1 MIGLLTPFRVAN
13 YGTKLQAY
21 AVQECIRSLGHD
33 TQIIDFG
40 YAPVK
45 KNPFNIL
52 ERVIFKVVSRKYMDS
67 KRYAAAPKDIEN
79 LRKKRIDC
87 INSFD
92 SHYDISKKV
101 MGQQNMRE
109 LGTSYSAVLCG
120 SDQIWNPIN
129 VGSEIFLLEWVPAG
143 TKKISFA
150 ASFGI
155 SELPMLLKPKY
166 KRELEKFHAIS
177 VREDSAKKMIA
188 DLGLN
193 AEWILDPT
201 LIVDKEVWE
210 NLAAESSYSILDD
223 YIFCYFL
230 GDGAGSRET
239 VKEMKEQNPNLKI
252 ISLSHFKGYNE
263 CDNHFADLDLYDV
276 RVTDFVRL
284 IKNAKYVCTD
294 SFHATAFSVIFEKE
308 FVVCNRHGNGVASTN
323 SRIHSFLHSIGAEKR
338 ICSSPDEVET
348 ILKEKVEY
356 EGVNRRL
363 NEKRKESIIFI
374 KKSLS

>member
-1 MIGLLTPFRVAN
+1 MIGFLTPFRVAN

-21 AVQECIRSLGHD
+21 AVQECIRSLGQD

-40 YAPVK
+40 YASVK
-45 KNPFNIL
+45 KTPFNIL
-52 ERVIFKVVSRKYMDS
+52 ERVIFKAVSGKYMDS
-67 KRYAAAPKDIEN
+67 KRYAAAPMDIEN

-120 SDQIWNPIN
+120 SDQIWNPVN

-166 KRELEKFHAIS
+166 KRELEKFDAIS
-177 VREDSAKKMIA
+177 VREDSAQKMIA

-210 NLAAESSYSILDD
+210 NLAAESSYPILSA
-223 YIFCYFL
+223 F
-230 GDGAGSRET
+230 T
-239 VKEMKEQNPNLKI
+239 NLA
-252 ISLSHFKGYNE
+252 FNGF
-263 CDNHFADLDLYDV
+263 FAL
-276 RVTDFVRL
+276 
-284 IKNAKYVCTD
+284 
-294 SFHATAFSVIFEKE
+294 VI
-308 FVVCNRHGNGVASTN
+308 R
-323 SRIHSFLHSIGAEKR
+323 
-338 ICSSPDEVET
+338 
-348 ILKEKVEY
+348 
-356 EGVNRRL
+356 
-363 NEKRKESIIFI
+363 
-374 KKSLS
+374 